1 MKRKNE
7 IDNMDDLKRE
17 KSDPDSTHGIGGDH
31 PAWDIIIGRLDYASQ
46 MKLSQQ
52 NQNLAEIV
60 EANAESKLR
69 KFRRQIQEDKYM
81 YVIIKRSLDRVWSY
95 FFSGRRC
102 TNPEN
107 WCFYRALIWTFEEQS
122 AIRTRYQKLI
132 Q

>member
-1 MKRKNE
+1 
-7 IDNMDDLKRE
+7 MDDLKRE
-17 KSDPDSTHGIGGDH
+17 KSDPDSTHGKGGDH

-81 YVIIKRSLDRVWSY
+81 
-95 FFSGRRC
+95 
-102 TNPEN
+102 
-107 WCFYRALIWTFEEQS
+107 
-122 AIRTRYQKLI
+122 
-132 Q
+132 

>member
-17 KSDPDSTHGIGGDH
+17 KSHPDGMDPAHGIGGDH

-46 MKLSQQ
+46 MKLSHQ

-81 YVIIKRSLDRVWSY
+81 
-95 FFSGRRC
+95 
-102 TNPEN
+102 
-107 WCFYRALIWTFEEQS
+107 
-122 AIRTRYQKLI
+122 
-132 Q
+132 